1 MSLVE
6 APSAPVA
13 DAASVAHLLTH
24 PAHSAHPAHPAPPA
38 PPLPPM
44 PPPLPR
50 PAPAA
55 RTTPNPHCQVAAM
68 QAAAALAAEPLPTSY
83 MPGYQPQTP
92 PMMPFGDTSWDS
104 QTWQW
109 DPTVP
114 PISAM
119 LMREADAWRALL
131 QLHGSVLNLTR
142 TMSGATTNE
151 VENPQLRLD
160 EPREAS
166 EQREASYIA
175 SITQLCAQCDQLV
188 SEAVKIRGLRKAKH
202 QAETQALKEILRT
215 HADEA
220 LGMGDVLARN
230 SAMQIASVTSEL
242 RQAAQAMRA
251 QVQQARALLAAAAE
265 WRTVVPKGAP
275 AECEFVMGWRSGES
289 LEVRPVAQVLEHVYQ
304 RGQLTDDTLV
314 AALLE
319 GAVAEPGHAVSQQ
332 RTFSRR
338 SADRQLRQEL
348 VAVAEKTES

>member
-1 MSLVE
+1 MSVVE

-13 DAASVAHLLTH
+13 DAASVAHLLTQ
-24 PAHSAHPAHPAPPA
+24 PAHPA

-50 PAPAA
+50 PAPAP

-68 QAAAALAAEPLPTSY
+68 QAAAALAAEPLPTTY
-83 MPGYQPQTP
+83 MPGYQPQPP
-92 PMMPFGDTSWDS
+92 PMMPFGDTSWDL

-142 TMSGATTNE
+142 TMSDATTNE
-151 VENPQLRLD
+151 VETPQLRLD

-166 EQREASYIA
+166 EQREASYVA

-202 QAETQALKEILRT
+202 QTETQALKEILRT

-265 WRTVVPKGAP
+265 WRAVVPKGAP
-275 AECEFVMGWRSGES
+275 AECEFVMGWRSGET
-289 LEVRPVAQVLEHVYQ
+289 LEVRPVAQVLQHVYQ

-319 GAVAEPGHAVSQQ
+319 GAVAEPVHAVAQQ

-338 SADRQLRQEL
+338 SADRQLRQEI